1 MASKAL
7 AEGMLAERRHN
18 SFRSASRPTGTMT
31 QIITLPLILLSKR
44 RCSRFAVLVLGGWLI
59 QLRPQIERI
68 YHGLQQR
75 KGRLVPSQSDM
86 KN

>member
-44 RCSRFAVLVLGGWLI
+44 RCSRFAVLVWVAGLFNCGRRLSASTMGYNNEKVGWCHLKAI
-59 QLRPQIERI
+59 
-68 YHGLQQR
+68 
-75 KGRLVPSQSDM
+75 
-86 KN
+86 